1 MQVWSATGRRKRA
14 IAQFR
19 ICSPGTGTIKVN
31 QVDAEQ
37 YLQGAYANILKP
49 FETLQLDA
57 TYDIFI
63 RAEGGGLTGQSDAIR
78 LGCARALCMM
88 NPEYRSSLKNAGFL
102 TRIALKK
109 ERKKYGLKKARKAPQ
124 FSKR

>member
-14 IAQFR
+14 TAQVR

-63 RAEGGGLTGQSDAIR
+63 LFDE
-78 LGCARALCMM
+78 
-88 NPEYRSSLKNAGFL
+88 LK
-102 TRIALKK
+102 LKT
-109 ERKKYGLKKARKAPQ
+109 E
-124 FSKR
+124 